1 MSSEFSATK
10 NLTMEQE
17 RDKPVDSQQLSLCV
31 LEMEVNHTKKQV

>member
-17 RDKPVDSQQLSLCV
+17 RDKPVDSQQLSLCSAENGV
-31 LEMEVNHTKKQV
+31 